1 MRKFFNFKVECE
13 SEALYS
19 ISIFQIIWITYCQQ
33 ILVIWNYK
41 CGSTSAD
48 SFIQWSANLEIRRAR
63 SLNEQAF
70 LKAVVGL
77 DCEAGNTFHS
87 SAFSTI
93 VAQNTKVNHFPSPF
107 SHLAQPYQIWQAF
120 VNFLEVLFRKACN
133 LGEFGSTE
141 GPERNQL
148 GSANSGVGVGGETVS
163 KKRKPDWLQLCANP
177 LSQSD
182 SSIPDEGLCSR
193 KIYPFPTQMS
203 FPDQLLEGPAA
214 LNPRPPLRVPSSSAR
229 AGLSSPYKPPS
240 KPCTKALHED
250 WPWPGPRPWKSLPHR
265 VSRGPRL
272 GGRGRLRV
280 CAPGS
285 AADSQD
291 HRSLSVGG
299 KDRLTLT
306 LIS

>member
-1 MRKFFNFKVECE
+1 MRKFFNFKVECD

-148 GSANSGVGVGGETVS
+148 GSANSGVV
-163 KKRKPDWLQLCANP
+163 
-177 LSQSD
+177 
-182 SSIPDEGLCSR
+182 
-193 KIYPFPTQMS
+193 
-203 FPDQLLEGPAA
+203 
-214 LNPRPPLRVPSSSAR
+214 
-229 AGLSSPYKPPS
+229 
-240 KPCTKALHED
+240 
-250 WPWPGPRPWKSLPHR
+250 
-265 VSRGPRL
+265 
-272 GGRGRLRV
+272 
-280 CAPGS
+280 
-285 AADSQD
+285 
-291 HRSLSVGG
+291 
-299 KDRLTLT
+299 
-306 LIS
+306 